1 MGFLQLTHKRKK
13 KLIILEDYQKIHH
26 IIFFEI
32 TSNMRSSFS
41 NSNSIGIF
49 FTIHFCFILKK
60 KVFGREDLKIS
71 STKFNLEPQGIIYYK
86 IVQLDNNKSRI
97 KRHITKQLK

>member
-41 NSNSIGIF
+41 NS
-49 FTIHFCFILKK
+49 K
-60 KVFGREDLKIS
+60 
-71 STKFNLEPQGIIYYK
+71 
-86 IVQLDNNKSRI
+86 
-97 KRHITKQLK
+97 